1 MPQKGIPKVLLP
13 YFPPVRGG
21 FFYAWNSA
29 PIKTG
34 QHLATPSLLLHVQS
48 DERESIAKHVR
59 FQRATLGAETLTGNF
74 RHLETTCDIDIMLRQ

>member
-1 MPQKGIPKVLLP
+1 MLQKGIPKVLLP

-34 QHLATPSLLLHVQS
+34 QHLATPLVL
-48 DERESIAKHVR
+48 
-59 FQRATLGAETLTGNF
+59 
-74 RHLETTCDIDIMLRQ
+74 IDILYPMDFKLRLGDKLTHPQELTFG